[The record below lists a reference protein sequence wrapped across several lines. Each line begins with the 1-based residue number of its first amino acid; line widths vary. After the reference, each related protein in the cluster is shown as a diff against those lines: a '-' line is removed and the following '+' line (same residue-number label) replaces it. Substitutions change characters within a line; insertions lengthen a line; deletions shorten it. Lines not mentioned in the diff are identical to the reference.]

1 MKNALIFLAAAL
13 ASTGCVLISPDLL
26 LAQASAPQSTTKRPN
41 FVFAIADDWG
51 WPHASAYGDQAVKT
65 PNFDAVA
72 ANGCLFQH
80 AFVSSPSCTPSRGA
94 IISGQHFWRLGEAS
108 NLWSTWPE
116 KTFTEYPSLLEA
128 SGYFIGHYRKAWGPG
143 KFVKQPAGKNFKSPE
158 AFFAERPADRPFCFW
173 FGAFDPHRGYKKGS
187 GKEAGIPLD
196 KVHLFGHFPD
206 TPVIRSDIAD
216 YYFEVQRFDRDL
228 GKLLRQ
234 LELSGELENTI
245 VVVTGDH
252 GMPFPRCKTHLYDSG
267 TRVPLAIQGPGIP
280 GGRVIEDFVSLT
292 DIAPTFLEAA
302 GLSIPAAMTGKSLL
316 PMLRSKQTGWVDP
329 TRKQV
334 VFGRERHTVSQEKGI
349 QGGYPM
355 RAIRNQDFLYIRN
368 FEPERWPSGTPN
380 FEAAEFRRA
389 WLSDCDNGPTK
400 TEIWNMRNTA
410 EGKKYFDWCFGKR
423 PRQELY
429 DLKKDPHQ
437 LVNIKDDPKYKETL
451 QLLSAQLDSELAK
464 TKDPRATNPNS
475 NMDRSGKY
483 LGGGGGQWKPKK

>member
-1 MKNALIFLAAAL
+1 MKSALILLTIVCGMLAGSKPLVAQL
-13 ASTGCVLISPDLL
+13 PSTQP
-26 LAQASAPQSTTKRPN
+26 ATKRPN
-41 FVFAIADDWG
+41 FIFAIADDWG

-72 ANGCLFQH
+72 AKGALFQH

-116 KTFTEYPSLLEA
+116 KTITEYPSLLEQ

-143 KFVKQPAGKNFKSPE
+143 KFVTQPAGKTFKSPE
-158 AFFAERPADRPFCFW
+158 DFFAARPEDRPFCFW
-173 FGAFDPHRGYKKGS
+173 FGAFDPHRGYKAGS

-196 KVHLFGHFPD
+196 KVHLFGQFPD

-216 YYFEVQRFDRDL
+216 YYFEVQRFDREL
-228 GKLLRQ
+228 GVLLKQ
-234 LELSGELENTI
+234 LETSGEIDNTI

-280 GGRVIEDFVSLT
+280 GGRVIQDFVSLT

-302 GLSIPAAMTGKSLL
+302 GVTIPTTMTGKSLL
-316 PMLRSKQTGWVDP
+316 PMLKSHQSGWIDP
-329 TRKQV
+329 KRNHV

-349 QGGYPM
+349 RGGYPM

-368 FEPERWPSGTPN
+368 FEPDRWPSGTPD

-400 TEIWNMRNTA
+400 TEIWNMRNTP
-410 EGKKYFDWCFGKR
+410 EGKKYFDWSFGKR
-423 PRQELY
+423 PEQELY
-429 DLKKDPHQ
+429 DLRKDPEQ
-437 LVNIKDDPKYKETL
+437 LVNVQQKPEYAETL
-451 QLLSAQLDSELAK
+451 KKLSAQLHSKLVQTD
-464 TKDPRATNPNS
+464 DPRAADPMS
-475 NMDRSGKY
+475 SMDQSGKY